1 MRIERVSCPLSFSGA
16 ESLPIRRTSFRFNP
30 KAFDRVAA
38 LVARMPHM
46 GGEGRPA
53 AIDTAVDIT
62 GSHRRNRVLHI

>member
-1 MRIERVSCPLSFSGA
+1 MRRP
-16 ESLPIRRTSFRFNP
+16 SFRFNP

-46 GGEGRPA
+46 GGEGQPA
-53 AIDTAVDIT
+53 AIDTAIDMT